1 MHRLVHPDH
10 QDAIFLYQGLD
21 GEQAEFV
28 CTNLY
33 GEEQVV
39 LSAPGYFKKWRPT
52 KVTIPRSVPD
62 ALRDSCG
69 FENSRV
75 VQEEMKTK
83 LTAEFLLYEKYM
95 SSPKKICPTCTSP
108 CPRTSIPLRSW
119 CREMKLILWARDS
132 SKNSPAMV
140 HYEGTDFSVSPLPM
154 LKDECSLLVSKC
166 KLRSKS
172 LASKPTNM
180 FLRNMNAGRVLPRIK
195 SWCRF
200 IGSSQ
205 RRTPMP

>member
-1 MHRLVHPDH
+1 MHRFVHPDH

-21 GEQAEFV
+21 GEQAKFV

-39 LSAPGYFKKWRPT
+39 LAEPGDFKKWRPT
-52 KVTIPRSVPD
+52 KVTIPRLVPD

-75 VQEEMKTK
+75 VQQMKTK

-95 SSPKKICPTCTSP
+95 EFTKEDLSNLHFALPTNLYSNAKFGVGKLKL
-108 CPRTSIPLRSW
+108 IPLGSLT
-119 CREMKLILWARDS
+119 KIRDS
-132 SKNSPAMV
+132 SKNSTAMV
-140 HYEGTDFSVSPLPM
+140 HYEGADFSVSPLPM

-166 KLRSKS
+166 KVIDLNP
-172 LASKPTNM
+172 LPASPPICSFGT
-180 FLRNMNAGRVLPRIK
+180 
-195 SWCRF
+195 
-200 IGSSQ
+200 
-205 RRTPMP
+205 